1 MTAPWTPMRW
11 PAAWTDS
18 SALELIKGSA
28 IDYLWIDKGEQFE
41 SVRTQARQA
50 GLRIGVADEA
60 PSGVMLVKGQWPGVR
75 AARSDAGRVTAGPTG
90 DPWVDS
96 NGWQIRLAAALHPQT
111 AVWVNAPP
119 PQNLR
124 ASAGAYLIA
133 VADSGAYGGRWMISL
148 DNQLASGLAARHPDA
163 LEIWKETAA
172 AAGFF
177 AQRKAWAGYSPAA
190 VVGVISDFAGDNE
203 AFSRELLNLLARA
216 GQHYRIL
223 PKGAA
228 LDLEGLRA
236 VIYADAQ
243 QPDANLRKQILGFV
257 EAGGA
262 LIASP
267 SWGAAPGAAAKPDD
281 EGPLFVARSLGK
293 GKIALAKTQARDP
306 YQWANDSVVLVSHR
320 YDMVRIWNGGAT
332 GSYYTLS
339 PDRKNAVVHVLFYAN
354 RGPDAA
360 SVLIA
365 GHWKAAKAWTPD
377 GPVETIESEYH
388 QGAIEVHLPQVP
400 QYVALELEG

>member
-1 MTAPWTPMRW
+1 MRW
-11 PAAWTDS
+11 PAAWTDT
-18 SALELIKGSA
+18 SALDLIKGSA
-28 IDYLWIDKGEQFE
+28 IDYLLIEKGAQFE

-50 GLRIGVADEA
+50 GLQVGAPDET
-60 PSGVMLVKGQWPGVR
+60 PSGVTLVKGQWPGVR
-75 AARSDAGRVTAGPTG
+75 AARGDAGRVSAGPTG

-96 NGWQIRLAAALHPQT
+96 NGWQIRLTAALHPQA

-119 PQNLR
+119 PDTFR
-124 ASAGAYLIA
+124 ASGGAYLIA
-133 VADSGAYGGRWMISL
+133 VADSGAYGGRWVISV
-148 DNQLASGLAARHPDA
+148 DNQLASAVAARRPEA
-163 LEIWKETAA
+163 LEIWKSTVT

-177 AQRKAWAGYSPAA
+177 AQHKAWAGYSPAA
-190 VVGVISDFAGDNE
+190 IVGVISDFAGDNE

-223 PKGAA
+223 LKDRAP
-228 LDLEGLRA
+228 DLEGLRA

-243 QPDANLRKQILGFV
+243 QPDANLRKRILGFV

-281 EGPLFVARSLGK
+281 EGPLFAARSLGK
-293 GKIALAKTQARDP
+293 GRIALAKTPSRDP
-306 YQWANDSVVLVSHR
+306 YQWANDSVAIVSHR

-332 GSYYTLS
+332 GSYYAVS
-339 PDRKNAVVHVLFYAN
+339 PDRKKAVVHVLFYAN

-360 SVLIA
+360 SVRIA
-365 GHWKAAKAWTPD
+365 GQWKAAKGWTPD
-377 GPVETIESEYH
+377 GSVERIESEI
-388 QGAIEVHLPQVP
+388 QQDAIEVHLPQVP
-400 QYVALELEG
+400 QYVALELDA

>member
-1 MTAPWTPMRW
+1 MRW

-18 SALELIKGSA
+18 SALDLIKGSA
-28 IDYLWIDKGEQFE
+28 IDYLLIEEGEQFE
-41 SVRTQARQA
+41 PVRKQARQA
-50 GLRIGVADEA
+50 GLRIGVPDAA
-60 PSGVMLVKGQWPGVR
+60 PSGVTMVKGQWPGVR
-75 AARSDAGRVTAGPTG
+75 MTRSDGARVSAGPTG

-96 NGWQIRLAAALHPQT
+96 NGWQIRLAGALQPE
-111 AVWVNAPP
+111 APVWVNARPP
-119 PQNLR
+119 ENFR
-124 ASAGAYLIA
+124 ASAGAYLIG
-133 VADSGAYGGRWMISL
+133 VADSGAYGGRWVITL
-148 DNQLASGLAARHPDA
+148 DNQSASALMARRPDA
-163 LEIWKETAA
+163 LDIWKKTVA

-177 AQRKAWAGYSPAA
+177 AQRKAWAGYAPAA

-223 PKGAA
+223 PKDAA
-228 LDLEGLRA
+228 PNLEGLRA

-243 QPDANLRKQILGFV
+243 QPDARLRKQILGFV

-293 GKIALAKTQARDP
+293 GKIALAKTPARDP
-306 YQWANDSVVLVSHR
+306 YQWANDSVALVSHR

-332 GSYYTLS
+332 GSYYALS
-339 PDRKNAVVHVLFYAN
+339 PDRKKAVVHVLFYAN

-360 SVLIA
+360 SVRVA
-365 GHWKAAKAWTPD
+365 GRWKAARAWTPD
-377 GPVETIESEYH
+377 GPVETIETEYH
-388 QGAIEVHLPQVP
+388 QDAIEVHLPQVP
-400 QYVALELEG
+400 QYVALELDA